1 MITLSFLGRV
11 RMGVLE
17 GKSCLVW
24 DSEKHTR
31 SVVGGIG
38 GKGN

>member
-1 MITLSFLGRV
+1 MIIVSFLGRFG
-11 RMGVLE
+11 MEELE
-17 GKSCLVW
+17 GKSCLVS
-24 DSEKHTR
+24 DLENHTR

>member
-11 RMGVLE
+11 RMEELE

-24 DSEKHTR
+24 DLDKHTR
-31 SVVGGIG
+31 SVVGGIR